1 MTYEKRAVNIDILA
15 RTDHWLAVNK
25 PAGLSV
31 YESNYTGRCEQ
42 TLLGLLRVQL
52 GVDRLHAIH
61 RLDHATSGVLLLAL
75 DARTA
80 AQLSGQFETR
90 AVAKAYTA
98 IVRGHPPDEF
108 VGDAPLTGAGDRGT
122 AKPALTQFQ
131 TRARLTLPIP
141 LQRYPEARYAW
152 VEAVPETG
160 RYHQI
165 RRHLKQAAHPIVG
178 DVNYGKGEH
187 NRLFRMQFGIH
198 RLLLHA
204 RTLAFADADGSATT
218 IEAPFDAEFSRA
230 LALFEESESGP
241 QMTPIGA
248 NNEQSS

>member
-1 MTYEKRAVNIDILA
+1 MSQTIEILA
-15 RTDHWLAVNK
+15 QNDRWLAVNK

-31 YESNYTGRCEQ
+31 YESSYTGRCEA

-80 AQLSGQFETR
+80 AQLSGQFESR
-90 AVAKAYTA
+90 AVSKFYTA
-98 IVRGHPPDEF
+98 IVRGHPAPEF
-108 VGDAPLTGAGDRGT
+108 VVDIALAGAAGKGAPKA
-122 AKPALTQFQ
+122 ALTRFR
-131 TRARLTLPIP
+131 TRGLLSLPIA
-141 LQRYPEARYAW
+141 LERYPQARYAW
-152 VEAVPETG
+152 VEAEPETG

-187 NRLFRMQFGIH
+187 NRLFRTHYSIH

-204 RTLAFADADGSATT
+204 RVLQFVDPIGELSVA
-218 IEAPFDAEFSRA
+218 IEAPFDDEFARA
-230 LALFEESESGP
+230 LGLFTSEKG
-241 QMTPIGA
+241 
-248 NNEQSS
+248 E

>member
-1 MTYEKRAVNIDILA
+1 MSEHIEILE
-15 RTDHWLAVNK
+15 RTERWLAVNK

-31 YESNYTGRCEQ
+31 YESSYTGRCEE
-42 TLLGLLRVQL
+42 TLLSLLRVQL

-90 AVAKAYTA
+90 AVDKHYVG
-98 IVRGHPPDEF
+98 IVRGHPEPEF
-108 VGDAPLTGAGDRGT
+108 TVDQALAGAGGKG
-122 AKPALTQFQ
+122 ASKPALTRFR
-131 TRARLTLPIP
+131 TRGLLTVPIA
-141 LQRYPEARYAW
+141 LERYPEARYAC
-152 VEAVPETG
+152 VDAYPETG

-165 RRHLKQAAHPIVG
+165 RRHLKQAAHPLVG

-187 NRLFRMQFGIH
+187 NRLFRIHFGVH

-204 RTLAFADADGSATT
+204 RTLSFVDPVDEQPVT
-218 IEAPFDAEFSRA
+218 IEAPFDQQFQRA
-230 LALFEESESGP
+230 LALFDAPVLPGSGL
-241 QMTPIGA
+241 GLV
-248 NNEQSS
+248 SV

>member
-1 MTYEKRAVNIDILA
+1 MSSEIEILA

-31 YESNYTGRCEQ
+31 YESSYTGRCEE

-90 AVAKAYTA
+90 AVEKRYVAV
-98 IVRGHPPDEF
+98 VRGHAPDSFEID
-108 VGDAPLTGAGDRGT
+108 VALSGAGGKG
-122 AKPALTQFQ
+122 APKPAQ
-131 TRARLTLPIP
+131 TRFRTNARLSLPIA
-141 LQRYPEARYAW
+141 LQHYPEARYSLL
-152 VEAVPETG
+152 EAQPHTG

-165 RRHLKQAAHPIVG
+165 RRHLKQAAHPVVG

-187 NRLFRMQFGIH
+187 NRLFRMNFGVH

-204 RTLAFADADGSATT
+204 RALRFCDPQTAADFL
-218 IEAPFDAEFSRA
+218 IEAPFDIAFSRA
-230 LALFEESESGP
+230 VALFSDG
-241 QMTPIGA
+241 QTLLA
-248 NNEQSS
+248 AA

>member
-1 MTYEKRAVNIDILA
+1 MSEPIEILA
-15 RTDHWLAVNK
+15 RTERWLAVSK

-31 YESNYTGRCEQ
+31 YESSYTGRCEE

-90 AVAKAYTA
+90 AVAKSYVA
-98 IVRGHPPDEF
+98 IVRGHPQPTFEIDI
-108 VGDAPLTGAGDRGT
+108 ALCGAGGKG
-122 AKPALTQFQ
+122 APKPALTRFH
-131 TRARLTLPIP
+131 TRALLTLPIA
-141 LQRYPEARYAW
+141 LDRYPEARYGW
-152 VEAVPETG
+152 VEALPETG

-165 RRHLKQAAHPIVG
+165 RRHLKQAAHPIIG

-187 NRLFRMQFGIH
+187 NRLFRMNFGIH

-204 RTLAFADADGSATT
+204 RTLAFADPVDASPVSV
-218 IEAPFDAEFSRA
+218 EASFDAQFQRA
-230 LALFEESESGP
+230 LALFEQAATPLPAGESLPAE
-241 QMTPIGA
+241 A
-248 NNEQSS
+248 